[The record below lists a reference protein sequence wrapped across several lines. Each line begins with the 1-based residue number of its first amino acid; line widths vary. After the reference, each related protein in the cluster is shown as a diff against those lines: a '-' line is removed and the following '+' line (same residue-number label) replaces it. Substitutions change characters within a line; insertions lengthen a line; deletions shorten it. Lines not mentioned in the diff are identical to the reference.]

1 MENFEIIEKLGD
13 GAYSVVYKVKRKQDD
28 KIYALKKVKLKD
40 LSDKE
45 KQNALNEVRILAS
58 VKSNFVIS
66 YKEAFIDDE
75 DTNLCL
81 VMEYADKGDLYQKI
95 SQFKKIGCLIEEIDV
110 WKIFIQ
116 MVKGLKALHDL
127 NILHRDLKSAN
138 IFLFSDGSAK
148 IGDLNVS
155 KVVNK
160 GLGYTQTGT
169 PYYASPEVWKDQ
181 PYDIKSDIWSLGCV
195 TFEMLALRP
204 PFRAEN
210 MDKLYNKVVKG
221 QYGKISERYSDDIKD
236 IIKLLLKVNPK
247 ERPNCSQILNNDIIK
262 KRLDFFQVQSGF
274 EDELD
279 TNDEGVLLKTIKVP
293 KNIIFLTEKLPGA
306 NYDNNNYKENKKFM
320 KKNNKEKEDKKDLSN
335 NETKDEINVQKK
347 ITFPSNLLPNIK
359 FNFTENNNEKN
370 EIDKFNN
377 NNLGHVINND
387 KMENNENKGEI
398 NNNTMKDEKKIINKK
413 IKLNN
418 EINSD
423 IKLREKEMK
432 KEKTIDISEINKD
445 LMKMKEKHNI
455 KRNFINLSLV
465 PLNKDM
471 KPDYL
476 NIKINQ
482 INHLIKKSKS
492 NSRRNLFHKENSKKD
507 LFHNQ
512 HSNKNAKIRI
522 NSREKKDNS
531 FYEINNKLNNLNYT
545 KNSKNQQDDFFKYL
559 KSIGLGDMYKLCMP
573 NYIENDMTKNYNNRY
588 KNGTKKINYLLNQNS
603 NKNNRNEID
612 KDNSNKNKIVPNK
625 RLVPLGKK
633 II

>member
-1 MENFEIIEKLGD
+1 MENFEIITKLGD
-13 GAYSVVYKVKRKQDD
+13 GAYSVVYKVKRKQDN

-66 YKEAFIDDE
+66 YKEAFIDED

-210 MDKLYNKVVKG
+210 MDKLYSKVIKG
-221 QYGKISERYSDDIKD
+221 QYGKISERYSNDMKE

-247 ERPNCSQILNNDIIK
+247 ERPNCTQILNHDIIK

-274 EDELD
+274 DDELD
-279 TNDEGVLLKTIKVP
+279 INDEAVLLKTIKVP

-306 NYDNNNYKENKKFM
+306 NYDDNNNEHNNKYI
-320 KKNNKEKEDKKDLSN
+320 KNNIKEEDKKGSDI
-335 NETKDEINVQKK
+335 NETKDVIKNTKK
-347 ITFPSNLLPNIK
+347 KYTFPSNLLPNIK
-359 FNFTENNNEKN
+359 FNFTEKNNQQN
-370 EIDKFNN
+370 EIEKFNN
-377 NNLGHVINND
+377 NNLEVITNNEKKENIKEINND
-387 KMENNENKGEI
+387 I
-398 NNNTMKDEKKIINKK
+398 IKDEKKILNKK
-413 IKLNN
+413 IKINN
-418 EINSD
+418 EHNINQN
-423 IKLREKEMK
+423 IKEKEMK
-432 KEKTIDISEINKD
+432 KEKTIDILEINKD
-445 LMKMKEKHNI
+445 LMKMKEKEIMN
-455 KRNFINLSLV
+455 RNFINLSLM
-465 PLNKDM
+465 PINKNMNSDFV
-471 KPDYL
+471 

-482 INHLIKKSKS
+482 INHFTKKS
-492 NSRRNLFHKENSKKD
+492 NSNSRKNLFNKENSKKD
-507 LFHNQ
+507 LFHN
-512 HSNKNAKIRI
+512 HFSNKNNKTRV
-522 NSREKKDNS
+522 NSREKKENS
-531 FYEINNKLNNLNYT
+531 FNDLNNKLNNINLI
-545 KNSKNQQDDFFKYL
+545 KNSKYQQDDFFKYL

-573 NYIENDMTKNYNNRY
+573 NYLENDMTKNYNNRY
-588 KNGTKKINYLLNQNS
+588 KNGTKKVNYLLNINKVKS
-603 NKNNRNEID
+603 NENEID

-625 RLVPLGKK
+625 RLVPLGNK

>member
-13 GAYSVVYKVKRKQDD
+13 GAYSVVYKVKRKQDN

-66 YKEAFIDDE
+66 YKEAFIDED

-210 MDKLYNKVVKG
+210 MDKLYNKVIKG
-221 QYGKISERYSDDIKD
+221 QYGKISDRYSDDIKE

-247 ERPNCSQILNNDIIK
+247 ERPNCTQILNHDIIK

-293 KNIIFLTEKLPGA
+293 KNIIFLTEKLPVA
-306 NYDNNNYKENKKFM
+306 NYDDNNNEHNNKYIKN
-320 KKNNKEKEDKKDLSN
+320 NNKEEDKKDN
-335 NETKDEINVQKK
+335 DINETKEEIKNTKK
-347 ITFPSNLLPNIK
+347 ENTFPSNILPNIK
-359 FNFTENNNEKN
+359 FNFAEQNNQQK
-370 EIDKFNN
+370 EINKFND
-377 NNLGHVINND
+377 NNLELFTNNDKKENIKEINND
-387 KMENNENKGEI
+387 II
-398 NNNTMKDEKKIINKK
+398 NDETKIIDRK
-413 IKLNN
+413 IKLNDKN
-418 EINSD
+418 NFDKIMT
-423 IKLREKEMK
+423 EKEMK
-432 KEKTIDISEINKD
+432 KEKTIDLLEINKD
-445 LMKMKEKHNI
+445 LMKMKEKQII
-455 KRNFINLSLV
+455 KRNYINLSLI
-465 PLNKDM
+465 PINKNMNSDFV
-471 KPDYL
+471 

-482 INHLIKKSKS
+482 INHLAKKSNS

-507 LFHNQ
+507 LFHN
-512 HSNKNAKIRI
+512 HFSNKNNRI
-522 NSREKKDNS
+522 KVNSREKKDLS
-531 FYEINNKLNNLNYT
+531 FYELNNKLNNINLT

-573 NYIENDMTKNYNNRY
+573 NYIENNMTKNYNNRY
-588 KNGTKKINYLLNQNS
+588 KNGTKKINYLLNP
-603 NKNNRNEID
+603 NKGKINDYEID
-612 KDNSNKNKIVPNK
+612 KDNNNNKNKIVPNK
-625 RLVPLGKK
+625 RLVPLGNK
-633 II
+633 IM

>member
-13 GAYSVVYKVKRKQDD
+13 GAYSVVYKVKRKQDN

-66 YKEAFIDDE
+66 YKEAFIDED

-210 MDKLYNKVVKG
+210 MDKLYNKVIKG
-221 QYGKISERYSDDIKD
+221 QYGKISDRYSDDIKE

-247 ERPNCSQILNNDIIK
+247 ERPNCTQILNHDIIK

-293 KNIIFLTEKLPGA
+293 KNIIFLTEKLPVA
-306 NYDNNNYKENKKFM
+306 NYDDNNNEHNNKYIKN
-320 KKNNKEKEDKKDLSN
+320 NNKEEDKKDN
-335 NETKDEINVQKK
+335 DINETKEEIKNTKK
-347 ITFPSNLLPNIK
+347 ENTFPSNILPNIK
-359 FNFTENNNEKN
+359 FNFAEQNNQQK
-370 EIDKFNN
+370 EINKFND
-377 NNLGHVINND
+377 NNLELFTNNDKKENIKEINND
-387 KMENNENKGEI
+387 II
-398 NNNTMKDEKKIINKK
+398 NDETKIIDRK
-413 IKLNN
+413 IKLNDKN
-418 EINSD
+418 NFDKIMT
-423 IKLREKEMK
+423 EKEMK
-432 KEKTIDISEINKD
+432 KEKTIDLLEINKD
-445 LMKMKEKHNI
+445 LMKMKEKEII
-455 KRNFINLSLV
+455 KRNYINLSLI
-465 PLNKDM
+465 PINKNMNSDFV
-471 KPDYL
+471 

-482 INHLIKKSKS
+482 INHLAKKSNS

-507 LFHNQ
+507 LFHN
-512 HSNKNAKIRI
+512 HFSNKNNRI
-522 NSREKKDNS
+522 KVNSREKKDLS
-531 FYEINNKLNNLNYT
+531 FYELNNKLNNINLT

-573 NYIENDMTKNYNNRY
+573 NYIENNMTKNYNNRY
-588 KNGTKKINYLLNQNS
+588 KNGTKKINYLLNP
-603 NKNNRNEID
+603 NKGKINDYEID
-612 KDNSNKNKIVPNK
+612 KDNNNNKNKIVPNK
-625 RLVPLGKK
+625 RLVPLGNK
-633 II
+633 IM

>member
-13 GAYSVVYKVKRKQDD
+13 GAYSVVYKVKRKQDN

-66 YKEAFIDDE
+66 YKEAFIDED

-210 MDKLYNKVVKG
+210 MDKLYNKVIKG
-221 QYGKISERYSDDIKD
+221 QYGKISDRYSDDIKE

-247 ERPNCSQILNNDIIK
+247 ERPNCTQILNHDIIK

-293 KNIIFLTEKLPGA
+293 KNIIFLTEKLPVA
-306 NYDNNNYKENKKFM
+306 NYDDNNNEHNNKYIKN
-320 KKNNKEKEDKKDLSN
+320 NNKEEDKKDN
-335 NETKDEINVQKK
+335 DINETKEEIKNTKK
-347 ITFPSNLLPNIK
+347 ENTFPSNILPNIK
-359 FNFTENNNEKN
+359 FNFAEQNNQQK
-370 EIDKFNN
+370 EINKFND
-377 NNLGHVINND
+377 NNLELFTNNDKKENIKEINND
-387 KMENNENKGEI
+387 II
-398 NNNTMKDEKKIINKK
+398 NDETKIIDRK
-413 IKLNN
+413 IKLNDKN
-418 EINSD
+418 NFDKKIT
-423 IKLREKEMK
+423 EKEMK
-432 KEKTIDISEINKD
+432 KEKTIDLLEINKD
-445 LMKMKEKHNI
+445 LMKMKEKQII
-455 KRNFINLSLV
+455 KRNYINLSLI
-465 PLNKDM
+465 PINKNMNSDFV
-471 KPDYL
+471 

-482 INHLIKKSKS
+482 INHLAKKSNS

-507 LFHNQ
+507 LFHN
-512 HSNKNAKIRI
+512 HFSNKNNRI
-522 NSREKKDNS
+522 KVNSREKKDLS
-531 FYEINNKLNNLNYT
+531 FYELNNKLNNINLT

-573 NYIENDMTKNYNNRY
+573 NYIENNMTKNYNNRY
-588 KNGTKKINYLLNQNS
+588 KNGTKKINYLLNP
-603 NKNNRNEID
+603 NKGKINDYEID
-612 KDNSNKNKIVPNK
+612 KDNNNNKNKIVPNK
-625 RLVPLGKK
+625 RLVPLGNK

>member
-13 GAYSVVYKVKRKQDD
+13 GAYSVVYKVKRKQDN

-66 YKEAFIDDE
+66 YKEAFIDED

-210 MDKLYNKVVKG
+210 MDKLYNKVIKG
-221 QYGKISERYSDDIKD
+221 QYGKISDRYSDDIKE

-247 ERPNCSQILNNDIIK
+247 ERPNCTQILNHDIIK

-293 KNIIFLTEKLPGA
+293 KNIIFLTEKLPVA
-306 NYDNNNYKENKKFM
+306 NYDDNNNEHNNKYIKN
-320 KKNNKEKEDKKDLSN
+320 NNKEEDKKDN
-335 NETKDEINVQKK
+335 DINETKEEIKNTKK
-347 ITFPSNLLPNIK
+347 ENTFPSNILPNIK
-359 FNFTENNNEKN
+359 FNFAEQNNQQK
-370 EIDKFNN
+370 EINKFND
-377 NNLGHVINND
+377 NNLELFTNNDKKENIKEINND
-387 KMENNENKGEI
+387 II
-398 NNNTMKDEKKIINKK
+398 NDETKIIDRK
-413 IKLNN
+413 IKLNDKN
-418 EINSD
+418 NFDKKIT
-423 IKLREKEMK
+423 EKEMK
-432 KEKTIDISEINKD
+432 KEKTIDLLEINKD
-445 LMKMKEKHNI
+445 LMKMKEKQII
-455 KRNFINLSLV
+455 KRNYINLSLI
-465 PLNKDM
+465 PINKNMNSDFV
-471 KPDYL
+471 

-482 INHLIKKSKS
+482 INHLAKKS
-492 NSRRNLFHKENSKKD
+492 NSNLRRNLFHKENSKKD
-507 LFHNQ
+507 LFHN
-512 HSNKNAKIRI
+512 HFSNKNNRI
-522 NSREKKDNS
+522 KVNSREKKDLS
-531 FYEINNKLNNLNYT
+531 FYELNNKLNNINLT

-573 NYIENDMTKNYNNRY
+573 NYIENNMTKNYNNRY
-588 KNGTKKINYLLNQNS
+588 KNGTKKINYLLNP
-603 NKNNRNEID
+603 NKGKINDYEID
-612 KDNSNKNKIVPNK
+612 KDNNNNKNKIVPNK
-625 RLVPLGKK
+625 RLVPLGNK
-633 II
+633 IM

>member
-13 GAYSVVYKVKRKQDD
+13 GAYSVVYKVKRKQDN

-66 YKEAFIDDE
+66 YKEAFIDED

-210 MDKLYNKVVKG
+210 MDKLYNKVIKG
-221 QYGKISERYSDDIKD
+221 QYGKISDRYSDDIKE

-247 ERPNCSQILNNDIIK
+247 ERPNCTQILNHDIIK

-274 EDELD
+274 DDELD

-293 KNIIFLTEKLPGA
+293 KNIIFLTEKLPVA
-306 NYDNNNYKENKKFM
+306 NYDDNNNEHNNKYIKN
-320 KKNNKEKEDKKDLSN
+320 NNKEEDKKDN
-335 NETKDEINVQKK
+335 DINETKEEIKNTKK
-347 ITFPSNLLPNIK
+347 ENTFPSNILPNIK
-359 FNFTENNNEKN
+359 FNFAEQNNQQK
-370 EIDKFNN
+370 EINKFNN
-377 NNLGHVINND
+377 NNLELLTNNDKKENIKEINND
-387 KMENNENKGEI
+387 II
-398 NNNTMKDEKKIINKK
+398 NDETKIIDRK
-413 IKLNN
+413 IKLNDKN
-418 EINSD
+418 NFDKIMT
-423 IKLREKEMK
+423 EKEMK
-432 KEKTIDISEINKD
+432 KEKTIDLLEINKD
-445 LMKMKEKHNI
+445 LMKMKEKQII
-455 KRNFINLSLV
+455 KRNYINLSLI
-465 PLNKDM
+465 PINKNMNSDFV
-471 KPDYL
+471 

-482 INHLIKKSKS
+482 INHLAKKSNS

-507 LFHNQ
+507 LFHN
-512 HSNKNAKIRI
+512 HFSNKNNRI
-522 NSREKKDNS
+522 KVNSREKKDLS
-531 FYEINNKLNNLNYT
+531 FYELNNKLNNINLT

-573 NYIENDMTKNYNNRY
+573 NYIENNMTKNYNNRY
-588 KNGTKKINYLLNQNS
+588 KNGTKKINYLLNP
-603 NKNNRNEID
+603 NKGKINDYEID
-612 KDNSNKNKIVPNK
+612 KDNNNNKNKIVPNK
-625 RLVPLGKK
+625 RLVPLGNK
-633 II
+633 IM

>member
-13 GAYSVVYKVKRKQDD
+13 GAYSVVYKVKRKQDN

-66 YKEAFIDDE
+66 YKEAFIDED

-210 MDKLYNKVVKG
+210 MDKLYNKVIKG
-221 QYGKISERYSDDIKD
+221 QYGKISDRYSDDIKE

-247 ERPNCSQILNNDIIK
+247 ERPNCTQILNHDIIK

-293 KNIIFLTEKLPGA
+293 KNIIFLTEKLPVA
-306 NYDNNNYKENKKFM
+306 NYDDNNNEHNNKYIKN
-320 KKNNKEKEDKKDLSN
+320 NNKEEDKKDN
-335 NETKDEINVQKK
+335 DINETKEEIKNTKK
-347 ITFPSNLLPNIK
+347 ENTFPSNILPNIK
-359 FNFTENNNEKN
+359 FNFAEQNNQQK
-370 EIDKFNN
+370 EINKFND
-377 NNLGHVINND
+377 NNLELFTNNDKKENIKEINND
-387 KMENNENKGEI
+387 II
-398 NNNTMKDEKKIINKK
+398 NDETKIIDRK
-413 IKLNN
+413 IKLNDKN
-418 EINSD
+418 NFDKIMT
-423 IKLREKEMK
+423 EKEMK
-432 KEKTIDISEINKD
+432 KEKTIDLLEINKD
-445 LMKMKEKHNI
+445 LMKMKEKEII
-455 KRNFINLSLV
+455 KRNYINLNLI
-465 PLNKDM
+465 PINKNMNSDFV
-471 KPDYL
+471 

-482 INHLIKKSKS
+482 INHLAKKSNS

-507 LFHNQ
+507 LFQNHF
-512 HSNKNAKIRI
+512 SNKSNRI
-522 NSREKKDNS
+522 KVNSREKKDLS
-531 FYEINNKLNNLNYT
+531 FYELNNKLNNINLT

-573 NYIENDMTKNYNNRY
+573 NYIENNMTKNYNNRY
-588 KNGTKKINYLLNQNS
+588 KNGTKKINYLLNP
-603 NKNNRNEID
+603 NKGKINDYEID
-612 KDNSNKNKIVPNK
+612 KDNNNNKNKIVPNK
-625 RLVPLGKK
+625 RLVPLGNK
-633 II
+633 IM

>member
-13 GAYSVVYKVKRKQDD
+13 GAYSVVYKVKRKQDN

-66 YKEAFIDDE
+66 YKEAFIDED

-210 MDKLYNKVVKG
+210 MDKLYNKVIKG
-221 QYGKISERYSDDIKD
+221 QYGKISDRYSDDIKE

-247 ERPNCSQILNNDIIK
+247 ERPNCTQILNHDIIK

-293 KNIIFLTEKLPGA
+293 KNIIFLTEKLPVA
-306 NYDNNNYKENKKFM
+306 NYDDNNNEHNNKYIKN
-320 KKNNKEKEDKKDLSN
+320 NNKEEDKKDN
-335 NETKDEINVQKK
+335 DINETKEEIKNAKK
-347 ITFPSNLLPNIK
+347 ENTFPSNILPNIK
-359 FNFTENNNEKN
+359 FNFAEQNNQQK
-370 EIDKFNN
+370 EINKFND
-377 NNLGHVINND
+377 NNLELFTNNDKKENIKEINND
-387 KMENNENKGEI
+387 NI
-398 NNNTMKDEKKIINKK
+398 NDETKIIDRK
-413 IKLNN
+413 IKLNDKN
-418 EINSD
+418 NFDKIMT
-423 IKLREKEMK
+423 EKEMK
-432 KEKTIDISEINKD
+432 KEKTIDLLEINKD
-445 LMKMKEKHNI
+445 LMKMKEKQII
-455 KRNFINLSLV
+455 KRNYINLSLI
-465 PLNKDM
+465 PINKNMNSDFV
-471 KPDYL
+471 

-482 INHLIKKSKS
+482 INHLAKKSNS

-507 LFHNQ
+507 LFHN
-512 HSNKNAKIRI
+512 HFSNKSNRI
-522 NSREKKDNS
+522 KVNSREKKDLS
-531 FYEINNKLNNLNYT
+531 FYELNNKLNNINLT

-573 NYIENDMTKNYNNRY
+573 NYIENNMTKNYNNRY
-588 KNGTKKINYLLNQNS
+588 KNGTKKINYLLNP
-603 NKNNRNEID
+603 NKGKINDYEID
-612 KDNSNKNKIVPNK
+612 KDNNNNKNKIVPNK
-625 RLVPLGKK
+625 RSVPLGNK
-633 II
+633 IM

>member
-13 GAYSVVYKVKRKQDD
+13 GAYSVVYKVKRKQDN

-66 YKEAFIDDE
+66 YKEAFIDED

-210 MDKLYNKVVKG
+210 MDKLYNKVIKG
-221 QYGKISERYSDDIKD
+221 EYGKISDRYSDDIKE

-247 ERPNCSQILNNDIIK
+247 ERPNCTQILNHDIIK

-293 KNIIFLTEKLPGA
+293 KNIIFLTEKLPVA
-306 NYDNNNYKENKKFM
+306 NYDDNNNEHNNKYIKN
-320 KKNNKEKEDKKDLSN
+320 NNKEEDKKDN
-335 NETKDEINVQKK
+335 DINETKEEIKNTKK
-347 ITFPSNLLPNIK
+347 ENTFPSNILPNIK
-359 FNFTENNNEKN
+359 FNFAEQNNQQK
-370 EIDKFNN
+370 EINKFND
-377 NNLGHVINND
+377 NNLELFTNNDKKENIKEINND
-387 KMENNENKGEI
+387 II
-398 NNNTMKDEKKIINKK
+398 NDETKIIDRK
-413 IKLNN
+413 IKLNDKN
-418 EINSD
+418 NFDKKIT
-423 IKLREKEMK
+423 EKEMK
-432 KEKTIDISEINKD
+432 KEKTIDLLEINKD
-445 LMKMKEKHNI
+445 LMKMKEKEII
-455 KRNFINLSLV
+455 KRNYINLSLI
-465 PLNKDM
+465 PINKNMNSDFV
-471 KPDYL
+471 

-482 INHLIKKSKS
+482 INHLAKKSNS

-507 LFHNQ
+507 LFHN
-512 HSNKNAKIRI
+512 HFSNKSNRI
-522 NSREKKDNS
+522 KVNSREKKDLS
-531 FYEINNKLNNLNYT
+531 FYELNNKLNNINLT

-573 NYIENDMTKNYNNRY
+573 NYIENNMTKNYNNRY
-588 KNGTKKINYLLNQNS
+588 KNGTKKINYLLNP
-603 NKNNRNEID
+603 NKGKINDYEID
-612 KDNSNKNKIVPNK
+612 KDNNNNKNKIVPNK
-625 RLVPLGKK
+625 RLVPLGNK
-633 II
+633 IM

>member
-13 GAYSVVYKVKRKQDD
+13 GAYSVVYKVKRKQDN

-66 YKEAFIDDE
+66 YKEAFIDED

-210 MDKLYNKVVKG
+210 MDKLYNKVIKG
-221 QYGKISERYSDDIKD
+221 QYGKISDRYSDDIKE

-247 ERPNCSQILNNDIIK
+247 ERPNCTQILNHDIIK

-293 KNIIFLTEKLPGA
+293 KNIIFLTEKLPVA
-306 NYDNNNYKENKKFM
+306 NYDDNNNEHNNKYIKN
-320 KKNNKEKEDKKDLSN
+320 NNKEEDKKENDI
-335 NETKDEINVQKK
+335 NETKEEIKNTKK
-347 ITFPSNLLPNIK
+347 ENTFPSNILPNIK
-359 FNFTENNNEKN
+359 FNFAEQNNQQK
-370 EIDKFNN
+370 EINKFNN
-377 NNLGHVINND
+377 NNLELLTNNDKKENIKEINND
-387 KMENNENKGEI
+387 II
-398 NNNTMKDEKKIINKK
+398 NDETKIIDRK
-413 IKLNN
+413 IKLNDEN
-418 EINSD
+418 NFDKKIT
-423 IKLREKEMK
+423 EKEMK
-432 KEKTIDISEINKD
+432 KEKTIDLLEINKD
-445 LMKMKEKHNI
+445 LMKMKEKEII
-455 KRNFINLSLV
+455 KRNYINLSLI
-465 PLNKDM
+465 PINKNMNSDFV
-471 KPDYL
+471 

-482 INHLIKKSKS
+482 INHLAKKSNS

-507 LFHNQ
+507 LFHN
-512 HSNKNAKIRI
+512 HFSNKNNRI
-522 NSREKKDNS
+522 KVNSREKKDLS
-531 FYEINNKLNNLNYT
+531 FYELNNKLNNINLT

-573 NYIENDMTKNYNNRY
+573 NYIENNMTKNYNNRY
-588 KNGTKKINYLLNQNS
+588 KNGTKKINYLLNP
-603 NKNNRNEID
+603 NKGKINDYEID
-612 KDNSNKNKIVPNK
+612 KDNNNNKNKIVPNK
-625 RLVPLGKK
+625 RLVPLGNK
-633 II
+633 IM

>member
-13 GAYSVVYKVKRKQDD
+13 GAYSVVYKVKRKQDN

-66 YKEAFIDDE
+66 YKEAFIDED

-210 MDKLYNKVVKG
+210 MDKLYNKVIKG
-221 QYGKISERYSDDIKD
+221 QYGKISDRYSDDIKE

-247 ERPNCSQILNNDIIK
+247 ERPNCTQILNHDIIK

-274 EDELD
+274 DDELD
-279 TNDEGVLLKTIKVP
+279 TNDEGVLLKTIKIP
-293 KNIIFLTEKLPGA
+293 KNIIFLTEKLPVA
-306 NYDNNNYKENKKFM
+306 NYDDNNNEHNNKYIKN
-320 KKNNKEKEDKKDLSN
+320 NNKEEDKKDN
-335 NETKDEINVQKK
+335 DINETKEEIKNTKK
-347 ITFPSNLLPNIK
+347 ENTFPSNILPNIK
-359 FNFTENNNEKN
+359 FNFAEQNNQQK
-370 EIDKFNN
+370 EINKFND
-377 NNLGHVINND
+377 NNLELFTNNDKKENIKEINND
-387 KMENNENKGEI
+387 NI
-398 NNNTMKDEKKIINKK
+398 NDETKIIDRK
-413 IKLNN
+413 IKLNDKN
-418 EINSD
+418 NFDKKIT
-423 IKLREKEMK
+423 EKEMK
-432 KEKTIDISEINKD
+432 KEKTIDLLEINKD
-445 LMKMKEKHNI
+445 LMKMKEKQII
-455 KRNFINLSLV
+455 KRNYINLSLI
-465 PLNKDM
+465 PINKNMNSDFV
-471 KPDYL
+471 

-482 INHLIKKSKS
+482 INHLAKKSNS

-507 LFHNQ
+507 LFHN
-512 HSNKNAKIRI
+512 HFSNKSNRI
-522 NSREKKDNS
+522 KVNSREKKDLS
-531 FYEINNKLNNLNYT
+531 FYELNNKLNNINLT

-573 NYIENDMTKNYNNRY
+573 NYIENNMTKNYNNRY
-588 KNGTKKINYLLNQNS
+588 KNGTKKINYLLNP
-603 NKNNRNEID
+603 NKGKINDYEID
-612 KDNSNKNKIVPNK
+612 KDNNNNKNKIVPNK
-625 RLVPLGKK
+625 RLVPLGNK
-633 II
+633 IM

>member
-13 GAYSVVYKVKRKQDD
+13 GAYSVVYKVKRKQDN

-66 YKEAFIDDE
+66 YKEAFIDED

-210 MDKLYNKVVKG
+210 MDKLYNKVIKG
-221 QYGKISERYSDDIKD
+221 QYGKISDRYSDDIKE

-247 ERPNCSQILNNDIIK
+247 ERPNCTQILNHDIIK

-293 KNIIFLTEKLPGA
+293 KNIIFLTEKLPVA
-306 NYDNNNYKENKKFM
+306 NYDDKNNEHNNKYIKN
-320 KKNNKEKEDKKDLSN
+320 NNKEEDKKDN
-335 NETKDEINVQKK
+335 DINETKEEIKNTKK
-347 ITFPSNLLPNIK
+347 ENTFPSNILPNIK
-359 FNFTENNNEKN
+359 FNFAEQNNQQK
-370 EIDKFNN
+370 EINKFNN
-377 NNLGHVINND
+377 NNLELFTNNDKKENIKEINND
-387 KMENNENKGEI
+387 II
-398 NNNTMKDEKKIINKK
+398 NDETKIIDRK
-413 IKLNN
+413 IKLNDKN
-418 EINSD
+418 NFDKKIT
-423 IKLREKEMK
+423 EKEMK
-432 KEKTIDISEINKD
+432 KEKTIDLLEINKD
-445 LMKMKEKHNI
+445 LMKMKEKEII
-455 KRNFINLSLV
+455 KRNYINLSLI
-465 PLNKDM
+465 PINKNMNSDFV
-471 KPDYL
+471 

-482 INHLIKKSKS
+482 INHLAKKSNS

-507 LFHNQ
+507 LFHN
-512 HSNKNAKIRI
+512 HFSNKNNRI
-522 NSREKKDNS
+522 KVNSREKKDLS
-531 FYEINNKLNNLNYT
+531 FYELNNKLNNINLT

-573 NYIENDMTKNYNNRY
+573 NYIENNMTKNYNNRY
-588 KNGTKKINYLLNQNS
+588 KNGTKKINYLLNP
-603 NKNNRNEID
+603 NKGKINDYEID
-612 KDNSNKNKIVPNK
+612 KDNNNNKNKIVPNK
-625 RLVPLGKK
+625 RLVPLGNK
-633 II
+633 IM

>member
-13 GAYSVVYKVKRKQDD
+13 GAYSVVYKVKRKQDN

-66 YKEAFIDDE
+66 YKEAFIDED

-210 MDKLYNKVVKG
+210 MDKLYNKVIKG
-221 QYGKISERYSDDIKD
+221 QYGKISDRYSDDIKE

-247 ERPNCSQILNNDIIK
+247 ERPNCTQILNHDIIK

-293 KNIIFLTEKLPGA
+293 KNIIFLTEKLPVA
-306 NYDNNNYKENKKFM
+306 NYDDNNNEHNNKYIKN
-320 KKNNKEKEDKKDLSN
+320 NNKEEDKKDN
-335 NETKDEINVQKK
+335 DINETKEEIKNTKK
-347 ITFPSNLLPNIK
+347 ENTFPSNILPNIK
-359 FNFTENNNEKN
+359 FNFAEQNNQQK
-370 EIDKFNN
+370 EINKFND
-377 NNLGHVINND
+377 NNLELFTNNDKKENIKEINND
-387 KMENNENKGEI
+387 II
-398 NNNTMKDEKKIINKK
+398 NDETKIIDRK
-413 IKLNN
+413 IKLNDKN
-418 EINSD
+418 NFDKKIT
-423 IKLREKEMK
+423 EKEMK
-432 KEKTIDISEINKD
+432 KEKTIDLLEINKD
-445 LMKMKEKHNI
+445 LMKMKEKQII
-455 KRNFINLSLV
+455 KRNYINLSLI
-465 PLNKDM
+465 PINKNMNSDFV
-471 KPDYL
+471 Y
-476 NIKINQ
+476 IKINQ
-482 INHLIKKSKS
+482 INHLAKKSNS
-492 NSRRNLFHKENSKKD
+492 NSRRNLFHNH
-507 LFHNQ
+507 F
-512 HSNKNAKIRI
+512 SNKNNRI
-522 NSREKKDNS
+522 KVNSREKKDLS
-531 FYEINNKLNNLNYT
+531 FYELNNKLNNINLT

-573 NYIENDMTKNYNNRY
+573 NYIENNMTKNYNNRY
-588 KNGTKKINYLLNQNS
+588 KNGTKKINYLLNP
-603 NKNNRNEID
+603 NKGKINDYEID
-612 KDNSNKNKIVPNK
+612 KDNNNNKNKIVPNK
-625 RLVPLGKK
+625 RLVPLGNK

>member
-13 GAYSVVYKVKRKQDD
+13 GAYSVVYKVKRKQDN

-66 YKEAFIDDE
+66 YKEAFIDED

-210 MDKLYNKVVKG
+210 MDKLYNKVIKG
-221 QYGKISERYSDDIKD
+221 QYGKISDRYSDDIKE

-247 ERPNCSQILNNDIIK
+247 ERPNCTQILNHDIIK

-279 TNDEGVLLKTIKVP
+279 TIDEGVLLKTIKVP
-293 KNIIFLTEKLPGA
+293 KNIIFLTEKLPVA
-306 NYDNNNYKENKKFM
+306 NYDDNNNEHNNKYIKN
-320 KKNNKEKEDKKDLSN
+320 NNKEEDKKDN
-335 NETKDEINVQKK
+335 DINETKEEIKNTKK
-347 ITFPSNLLPNIK
+347 ENTFPSNILPNIK
-359 FNFTENNNEKN
+359 FNFAEQNNQQK
-370 EIDKFNN
+370 EINKFNN
-377 NNLGHVINND
+377 NNLELLTNNDKKENIKEINND
-387 KMENNENKGEI
+387 II
-398 NNNTMKDEKKIINKK
+398 NDETKIIDRK
-413 IKLNN
+413 IKLNDKN
-418 EINSD
+418 NFDKKIT
-423 IKLREKEMK
+423 EKEMK
-432 KEKTIDISEINKD
+432 KEKTIDLLEINKD
-445 LMKMKEKHNI
+445 LMKMKEKEII
-455 KRNFINLSLV
+455 KRNYINLSLI
-465 PLNKDM
+465 PINKNMNSDFV
-471 KPDYL
+471 

-482 INHLIKKSKS
+482 INHLAKKSNS

-507 LFHNQ
+507 LFHN
-512 HSNKNAKIRI
+512 HFSNKSNRI
-522 NSREKKDNS
+522 KVNSREKKDLS
-531 FYEINNKLNNLNYT
+531 FYELNNKLNNINLT

-573 NYIENDMTKNYNNRY
+573 NYIENNMTKNYNNRY
-588 KNGTKKINYLLNQNS
+588 KNGTKKINYLLNP
-603 NKNNRNEID
+603 NKGKINDYEID
-612 KDNSNKNKIVPNK
+612 KDNNNNKNKIVPNK
-625 RLVPLGKK
+625 RLVPLGNK
-633 II
+633 IM

>member
-13 GAYSVVYKVKRKQDD
+13 GAYSVVYKVKRKQDN

-66 YKEAFIDDE
+66 YKEAFIDED

-210 MDKLYNKVVKG
+210 MDKLYNKVIKG
-221 QYGKISERYSDDIKD
+221 QYGKISDRYSDDIKE

-247 ERPNCSQILNNDIIK
+247 ERPNCTQILNHDIIK

-293 KNIIFLTEKLPGA
+293 KNIIFLTEKLPVA
-306 NYDNNNYKENKKFM
+306 NYDDNNNEHNNKYIKN
-320 KKNNKEKEDKKDLSN
+320 NNKEEDKKDN
-335 NETKDEINVQKK
+335 DINETKEEIKNTKK
-347 ITFPSNLLPNIK
+347 ENTFPSNILPNIK
-359 FNFTENNNEKN
+359 FNFAEQNNQQK
-370 EIDKFNN
+370 EINKFND
-377 NNLGHVINND
+377 NNLELFTNNDKKENIKEINND
-387 KMENNENKGEI
+387 II
-398 NNNTMKDEKKIINKK
+398 NDETKIIDRK
-413 IKLNN
+413 IKLNDEN
-418 EINSD
+418 NFDKKIT
-423 IKLREKEMK
+423 EKEMK
-432 KEKTIDISEINKD
+432 KEKTIDLLEINKD
-445 LMKMKEKHNI
+445 LMKMKEKQII
-455 KRNFINLSLV
+455 KRNYINLSLI
-465 PLNKDM
+465 PINKNMNSDFV
-471 KPDYL
+471 

-482 INHLIKKSKS
+482 INHLAKKLNS

-507 LFHNQ
+507 LFHN
-512 HSNKNAKIRI
+512 HFSNKSNRI
-522 NSREKKDNS
+522 KVNSREKKDLS
-531 FYEINNKLNNLNYT
+531 FYELNNKLNNINLT

-573 NYIENDMTKNYNNRY
+573 NYIENNMTKNYNNRY
-588 KNGTKKINYLLNQNS
+588 KNGTKKINYLLNP
-603 NKNNRNEID
+603 NKGKINDYEID
-612 KDNSNKNKIVPNK
+612 KDNNNNKNKIVPNK
-625 RLVPLGKK
+625 RLVPLGNK
-633 II
+633 IM

>member
-13 GAYSVVYKVKRKQDD
+13 GAYSVVYKVKRKQDN

-66 YKEAFIDDE
+66 YKEAFIDED

-181 PYDIKSDIWSLGCV
+181 PYDVKSDIWSLGCV

-210 MDKLYNKVVKG
+210 MDKLYNKVIKG
-221 QYGKISERYSDDIKD
+221 QYGKISERYSDDMKE

-247 ERPNCSQILNNDIIK
+247 ERPNCTQILNHDIIK

-274 EDELD
+274 DDELD

-293 KNIIFLTEKLPGA
+293 KNIIFLTEKLPGS
-306 NYDNNNYKENKKFM
+306 NYDDNNNNEHNDKSI
-320 KKNNKEKEDKKDLSN
+320 KNHNKEEDKKDN
-335 NETKDEINVQKK
+335 DINETKEEIKNTKK
-347 ITFPSNLLPNIK
+347 ENTFPSNILPKIK
-359 FNFTENNNEKN
+359 FNFAEKN
-370 EIDKFNN
+370 NQQNEINKFNN
-377 NNLGHVINND
+377 NNLELFTNNEKKENIKEINND
-387 KMENNENKGEI
+387 II
-398 NNNTMKDEKKIINKK
+398 NDETKIINKK
-413 IKLNN
+413 IKINEENN
-418 EINSD
+418 FDKNIT
-423 IKLREKEMK
+423 EKEMK
-432 KEKTIDISEINKD
+432 KEKTIDLLEINKD
-445 LMKMKEKHNI
+445 LMKMKEKQII
-455 KRNFINLSLV
+455 KRNFINLSLI
-465 PLNKDM
+465 PINKNMNSDF
-471 KPDYL
+471 L

-482 INHLIKKSKS
+482 INHLVKKPNS
-492 NSRRNLFHKENSKKD
+492 NSRRNLFQKENSKKD
-507 LFHNQ
+507 LFHN
-512 HSNKNAKIRI
+512 HYSNKSNRI
-522 NSREKKDNS
+522 KVNSREKKDLS
-531 FYEINNKLNNLNYT
+531 FYELNNKLNNINLT
-545 KNSKNQQDDFFKYL
+545 KNSKIQQDDFFKYL

-573 NYIENDMTKNYNNRY
+573 NYIENNMTKNYNNRY
-588 KNGTKKINYLLNQNS
+588 KYGTKKINYLLNP
-603 NKNNRNEID
+603 NKGKINDYEID
-612 KDNSNKNKIVPNK
+612 KDNNNKIKIVPNK
-625 RLVPLGKK
+625 RLVPLGNK

>member
-13 GAYSVVYKVKRKQDD
+13 GAYSVVYKVKRKQDN

-66 YKEAFIDDE
+66 YKEAFIDED

-210 MDKLYNKVVKG
+210 MDKLYNKVIKG
-221 QYGKISERYSDDIKD
+221 QYSKISDRYSDDIKE

-247 ERPNCSQILNNDIIK
+247 ERPNCTQILNHDIIK

-293 KNIIFLTEKLPGA
+293 KNIIFLTEKLPVA
-306 NYDNNNYKENKKFM
+306 NYDDNNNEHNNKYIKN
-320 KKNNKEKEDKKDLSN
+320 NNKEEDKKENDI
-335 NETKDEINVQKK
+335 NETKEEIKNTKK
-347 ITFPSNLLPNIK
+347 ENTFPSNILPNIK
-359 FNFTENNNEKN
+359 FNFAEQNNQQK
-370 EIDKFNN
+370 EINKFND
-377 NNLGHVINND
+377 NNLELFTNNDKKENIKEINND
-387 KMENNENKGEI
+387 II
-398 NNNTMKDEKKIINKK
+398 NDETKIIDRK
-413 IKLNN
+413 IKLNDKN
-418 EINSD
+418 NFDKIMT
-423 IKLREKEMK
+423 EKEMK
-432 KEKTIDISEINKD
+432 KEKTIDLLEINKD
-445 LMKMKEKHNI
+445 LMKMKEKQII
-455 KRNFINLSLV
+455 KRNYINLSLI
-465 PLNKDM
+465 PINKNMNSDFV
-471 KPDYL
+471 

-482 INHLIKKSKS
+482 INHLAKKSNS

-507 LFHNQ
+507 LFHN
-512 HSNKNAKIRI
+512 HFSNKSNRI
-522 NSREKKDNS
+522 KVNSREKKDLS
-531 FYEINNKLNNLNYT
+531 FYELNNKLNNINLT

-573 NYIENDMTKNYNNRY
+573 NYIENNMTKNYNNRY
-588 KNGTKKINYLLNQNS
+588 KNGTKKINYLLNP
-603 NKNNRNEID
+603 NKGKINDYEID
-612 KDNSNKNKIVPNK
+612 KDNNNNKNKIVPNK
-625 RLVPLGKK
+625 RLVPLGNK
-633 II
+633 IM

>member
-13 GAYSVVYKVKRKQDD
+13 GAYSVVYKVKRKQDN

-66 YKEAFIDDE
+66 YKEAFIDED

-210 MDKLYNKVVKG
+210 MDKLYNKVIKG
-221 QYGKISERYSDDIKD
+221 QYGKISDRYSDDIKE

-247 ERPNCSQILNNDIIK
+247 ERPNCTQILNHDIIK

-293 KNIIFLTEKLPGA
+293 KNIIFLTEKLPVA
-306 NYDNNNYKENKKFM
+306 NYDDNNNEHNNKYIKN
-320 KKNNKEKEDKKDLSN
+320 NNKEEDKKDN
-335 NETKDEINVQKK
+335 DINETKEEIKNTKK
-347 ITFPSNLLPNIK
+347 ENTFPSNILPNIK
-359 FNFTENNNEKN
+359 FNFAEQNNQQK
-370 EIDKFNN
+370 EINKFND
-377 NNLGHVINND
+377 NNLELFTNNDKKENIKEINND
-387 KMENNENKGEI
+387 II
-398 NNNTMKDEKKIINKK
+398 NDETKIIDRK
-413 IKLNN
+413 IKLNDKN
-418 EINSD
+418 NFDKKIT
-423 IKLREKEMK
+423 EKEMK
-432 KEKTIDISEINKD
+432 KEKTIDLLEINKD
-445 LMKMKEKHNI
+445 LMKMKEKEII
-455 KRNFINLSLV
+455 KRNYINLSLI
-465 PLNKDM
+465 PINKNMNSDFV
-471 KPDYL
+471 

-482 INHLIKKSKS
+482 INHLAKKSNS

-507 LFHNQ
+507 LFHN
-512 HSNKNAKIRI
+512 HFSNKSNRI
-522 NSREKKDNS
+522 KVNSREKKDLS
-531 FYEINNKLNNLNYT
+531 FYELNNKLNNINLI

-573 NYIENDMTKNYNNRY
+573 NYIENNMTKNYNNRY
-588 KNGTKKINYLLNQNS
+588 KNGTKKINYLLNP
-603 NKNNRNEID
+603 NKGKINDYEID
-612 KDNSNKNKIVPNK
+612 KDNNNNKNKIVPNK
-625 RLVPLGKK
+625 RLVPLGNK
-633 II
+633 IM

>member
-13 GAYSVVYKVKRKQDD
+13 GAYSVVYKVKRKQDN

-66 YKEAFIDDE
+66 YKEAFIDED

-210 MDKLYNKVVKG
+210 MDKLYNKVIKG
-221 QYGKISERYSDDIKD
+221 QYGKISDRYSDDIKE

-247 ERPNCSQILNNDIIK
+247 ERPNCTQILNHDIIK

-293 KNIIFLTEKLPGA
+293 KNIIFLTEKLPVA
-306 NYDNNNYKENKKFM
+306 NYDDNNNEHNNKYIKN
-320 KKNNKEKEDKKDLSN
+320 NNKEEDKKENDI
-335 NETKDEINVQKK
+335 NETKEEIKNTKK
-347 ITFPSNLLPNIK
+347 ENTFPSNILPNIK
-359 FNFTENNNEKN
+359 FNFAEQNNQQK
-370 EIDKFNN
+370 EINKFND
-377 NNLGHVINND
+377 NNLELFTNNDKKENIKEINND
-387 KMENNENKGEI
+387 II
-398 NNNTMKDEKKIINKK
+398 NDETKIIDRK
-413 IKLNN
+413 IKLNDKN
-418 EINSD
+418 NFDKIM
-423 IKLREKEMK
+423 IEKEMK
-432 KEKTIDISEINKD
+432 KEKTIDLLEINKD
-445 LMKMKEKHNI
+445 LMKMKEKQII
-455 KRNFINLSLV
+455 KRNYINLSLI
-465 PLNKDM
+465 PINKNMNSDFV
-471 KPDYL
+471 

-482 INHLIKKSKS
+482 INHLAKKSNS

-507 LFHNQ
+507 LFHN
-512 HSNKNAKIRI
+512 HFSNKNNRI
-522 NSREKKDNS
+522 KVNSREKKDLS
-531 FYEINNKLNNLNYT
+531 FYELNNKLNNINLT

-573 NYIENDMTKNYNNRY
+573 NYIENNMTKNYNNRY
-588 KNGTKKINYLLNQNS
+588 KNGTKKINYLLNP
-603 NKNNRNEID
+603 NKGKINDYEID
-612 KDNSNKNKIVPNK
+612 KDNNNNKNKIVPNK
-625 RLVPLGKK
+625 RLVPLGNK
-633 II
+633 IM

>member
-13 GAYSVVYKVKRKQDD
+13 GAYSVVYKVKRKQDN

-66 YKEAFIDDE
+66 YKEAFIDED

-210 MDKLYNKVVKG
+210 MDKLYNKVIKG
-221 QYGKISERYSDDIKD
+221 QYGKISDRYSDDIKE

-247 ERPNCSQILNNDIIK
+247 ERPNCTQILNHDIIK

-279 TNDEGVLLKTIKVP
+279 TIDEGVLLKTIKVP
-293 KNIIFLTEKLPGA
+293 KNIIFLTEKLPVA
-306 NYDNNNYKENKKFM
+306 NYDDNNNEHNNKYIKN
-320 KKNNKEKEDKKDLSN
+320 NNKEEDKKDN
-335 NETKDEINVQKK
+335 DINETKEEIKNTKK
-347 ITFPSNLLPNIK
+347 ENTFPSNILPNIK
-359 FNFTENNNEKN
+359 FNFAEQNNQQK
-370 EIDKFNN
+370 EINKFND
-377 NNLGHVINND
+377 NNLELFTNNDKKENIKEINND
-387 KMENNENKGEI
+387 II
-398 NNNTMKDEKKIINKK
+398 NDETKIIDRK
-413 IKLNN
+413 IKLNDKN
-418 EINSD
+418 NFDKKIT
-423 IKLREKEMK
+423 EKEMK
-432 KEKTIDISEINKD
+432 KEKTIDLLEINKD
-445 LMKMKEKHNI
+445 LMKMKEKQII
-455 KRNFINLSLV
+455 KRNYINLSLI
-465 PLNKDM
+465 PINKNMNSDFV
-471 KPDYL
+471 

-482 INHLIKKSKS
+482 INHLAKKSNS

-507 LFHNQ
+507 LFHN
-512 HSNKNAKIRI
+512 HFSNKNNRI
-522 NSREKKDNS
+522 KVNSREKKDLS
-531 FYEINNKLNNLNYT
+531 FYELNNKLNNINLT

-573 NYIENDMTKNYNNRY
+573 NYIENNMTKNYNNRY
-588 KNGTKKINYLLNQNS
+588 KNGTKKINYLLNP
-603 NKNNRNEID
+603 NKGKINDYEID
-612 KDNSNKNKIVPNK
+612 KDNNNNKNKIVPNK
-625 RLVPLGKK
+625 RLVPLGNK
-633 II
+633 IM

>member
-13 GAYSVVYKVKRKQDD
+13 GAYSVVYKVKRKQDN

-66 YKEAFIDDE
+66 YKEAFIDED

-210 MDKLYNKVVKG
+210 MDKLYNKVIKG
-221 QYGKISERYSDDIKD
+221 QYGKISDRYSDDIKE

-247 ERPNCSQILNNDIIK
+247 ERPNCTQILNHDIIK

-293 KNIIFLTEKLPGA
+293 KNIIFLTEKLPVA
-306 NYDNNNYKENKKFM
+306 NYDDNNNEHNNKYIKN
-320 KKNNKEKEDKKDLSN
+320 NNKEEDKKENDI
-335 NETKDEINVQKK
+335 NETKEEIKNAKK
-347 ITFPSNLLPNIK
+347 ENTFPSNILPNIK
-359 FNFTENNNEKN
+359 FNFAEQNNQQK
-370 EIDKFNN
+370 EINKFNN
-377 NNLGHVINND
+377 NNLELFINND
-387 KMENNENKGEI
+387 KKENIKEI
-398 NNNTMKDEKKIINKK
+398 NNDIINDETKIIDRK
-413 IKLNN
+413 IKLNDKN
-418 EINSD
+418 NFDKIMT
-423 IKLREKEMK
+423 EKEMK
-432 KEKTIDISEINKD
+432 KEKTIDLLEINKD
-445 LMKMKEKHNI
+445 LMKMKEKEII
-455 KRNFINLSLV
+455 KRNYINLNLI
-465 PLNKDM
+465 PINKNMNSDFV
-471 KPDYL
+471 

-482 INHLIKKSKS
+482 INHLAKKSNS

-507 LFHNQ
+507 LFHN
-512 HSNKNAKIRI
+512 HFSNKNNRI
-522 NSREKKDNS
+522 KVNSREKKDLS
-531 FYEINNKLNNLNYT
+531 FYELNNKLNNINLT

-573 NYIENDMTKNYNNRY
+573 NYIENNMTKNYNNRY
-588 KNGTKKINYLLNQNS
+588 KNGTKKINYLLNP
-603 NKNNRNEID
+603 NKGKINDYEID
-612 KDNSNKNKIVPNK
+612 KDNNNNKNKIVPNK
-625 RLVPLGKK
+625 RLVPLGNK
-633 II
+633 IM

>member
-13 GAYSVVYKVKRKQDD
+13 GAYSVVYKVKRKQDN

-66 YKEAFIDDE
+66 YKEAFIDED

-210 MDKLYNKVVKG
+210 MDKLYNKVIKG
-221 QYGKISERYSDDIKD
+221 QYGKISDRYSDDIKE

-247 ERPNCSQILNNDIIK
+247 ERPNCTQILNHDIIK

-293 KNIIFLTEKLPGA
+293 KNIIFLTEKLPVA
-306 NYDNNNYKENKKFM
+306 NYDDNNNEHNNKYIKN
-320 KKNNKEKEDKKDLSN
+320 NNKEEDKKDN
-335 NETKDEINVQKK
+335 DINETKEEIKNTKK
-347 ITFPSNLLPNIK
+347 ENTFPSNILPNIK
-359 FNFTENNNEKN
+359 FNFAEQNNQQK
-370 EIDKFNN
+370 EINKFND
-377 NNLGHVINND
+377 NNLELFTNNDKKENIKEINND
-387 KMENNENKGEI
+387 II
-398 NNNTMKDEKKIINKK
+398 NDETKIIDRK
-413 IKLNN
+413 IKLNDKN
-418 EINSD
+418 NFDKIMT
-423 IKLREKEMK
+423 EKEMK
-432 KEKTIDISEINKD
+432 KEKTIDLLEINKD
-445 LMKMKEKHNI
+445 LMKMKEKEII
-455 KRNFINLSLV
+455 KRNYINLSLI
-465 PLNKDM
+465 PINKNMNSDFV
-471 KPDYL
+471 

-482 INHLIKKSKS
+482 INHLAKKSNS

-507 LFHNQ
+507 LFHN
-512 HSNKNAKIRI
+512 HFSNKSNRI
-522 NSREKKDNS
+522 KVNSREKKDLS
-531 FYEINNKLNNLNYT
+531 FYELNNKLNNINLT

-559 KSIGLGDMYKLCMP
+559 KSIVLGEMYKLCMP
-573 NYIENDMTKNYNNRY
+573 NYIENNMTKNYNNRY
-588 KNGTKKINYLLNQNS
+588 KNGTKKINYLLNP
-603 NKNNRNEID
+603 NKGKINDYEID
-612 KDNSNKNKIVPNK
+612 KDNNNNKNKIVPNK
-625 RLVPLGKK
+625 RLVPLGNK
-633 II
+633 IM

>member
-13 GAYSVVYKVKRKQDD
+13 GAYSVVYKVKRKQDN

-66 YKEAFIDDE
+66 YKEAFIDED

-210 MDKLYNKVVKG
+210 MDKLYNKVIKG
-221 QYGKISERYSDDIKD
+221 QYGKISDRYSDDIKE

-247 ERPNCSQILNNDIIK
+247 ERPNCTQILNHDIIK

-293 KNIIFLTEKLPGA
+293 KNIIFLTEKLPVA
-306 NYDNNNYKENKKFM
+306 NYDDNNNEHNNKYIKN
-320 KKNNKEKEDKKDLSN
+320 NNKEEDKKENDI
-335 NETKDEINVQKK
+335 NETKEEIKNTKK
-347 ITFPSNLLPNIK
+347 ENTFPSNILPNIK
-359 FNFTENNNEKN
+359 FNFAEQNNQQK
-370 EIDKFNN
+370 EINKFND
-377 NNLGHVINND
+377 NNLELFTNNDKKENIKEINND
-387 KMENNENKGEI
+387 
-398 NNNTMKDEKKIINKK
+398 IINDETKMIDRK
-413 IKLNN
+413 IKLNDKN
-418 EINSD
+418 NFDKKIT
-423 IKLREKEMK
+423 EKEMK
-432 KEKTIDISEINKD
+432 KEKTIDLLEINKD
-445 LMKMKEKHNI
+445 LMKMKEKQII
-455 KRNFINLSLV
+455 KRNYINLSLI
-465 PLNKDM
+465 PINKNMNSDFVT
-471 KPDYL
+471 
-476 NIKINQ
+476 IKINQ
-482 INHLIKKSKS
+482 LNHLAKKSNS

-507 LFHNQ
+507 LFHN
-512 HSNKNAKIRI
+512 HFSNKNNRI
-522 NSREKKDNS
+522 KVNSREKKDLS
-531 FYEINNKLNNLNYT
+531 FYELNNKLNNINLT

-573 NYIENDMTKNYNNRY
+573 NYIENNMTKNYNNRY
-588 KNGTKKINYLLNQNS
+588 KNGTKKINYYN
-603 NKNNRNEID
+603 
-612 KDNSNKNKIVPNK
+612 
-625 RLVPLGKK
+625 
-633 II
+633 